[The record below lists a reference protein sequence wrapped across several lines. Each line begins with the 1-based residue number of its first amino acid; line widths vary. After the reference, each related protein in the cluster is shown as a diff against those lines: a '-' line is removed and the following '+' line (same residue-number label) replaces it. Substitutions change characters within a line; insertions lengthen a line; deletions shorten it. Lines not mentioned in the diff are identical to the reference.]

1 MYQPY
6 QDNERMAMQE
16 QDLLA
21 RERLKESG
29 YDPRRAPRASWK
41 RNLLMAPGEILIVLG
56 LVGLA
61 DITYSNRSSLVILG
75 IGILW
80 TVVTGVVGR
89 KKKG

>member
-6 QDNERMAMQE
+6 QDNERMMQQE

-29 YDPRRAPRASWK
+29 YDPRRARRTSWK

-75 IGILW
+75 IGLLW
-80 TVVTGVVGR
+80 TVITGVVGR

>member
-29 YDPRRAPRASWK
+29 YDPRRAGRTSWK
-41 RNLLMAPGEILIVLG
+41 RKLLMAPGEVLIVLG

-61 DITYSNRSSLVILG
+61 DITYSNRSSLVLLG

-80 TVVTGVVGR
+80 TVITGVVGK

>member
-29 YDPRRAPRASWK
+29 YDPRRAGRTSWK

-80 TVVTGVVGR
+80 TVITGVVGK

>member
-29 YDPRRAPRASWK
+29 YDPRRAGRTSWK

-61 DITYSNRSSLVILG
+61 DSTYSSRSSLVILG

-80 TVVTGVVGR
+80 TVITGVVGR